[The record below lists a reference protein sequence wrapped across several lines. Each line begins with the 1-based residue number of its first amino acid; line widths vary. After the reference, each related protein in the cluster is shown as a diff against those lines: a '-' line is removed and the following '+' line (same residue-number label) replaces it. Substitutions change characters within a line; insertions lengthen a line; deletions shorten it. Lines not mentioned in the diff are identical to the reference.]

1 MKKKLLFGLLA
12 MTASVFADGDVDT
25 STAFAED
32 NLVADNCP
40 PKPPECKPK
49 PPECKPKPRP
59 KPKPK
64 PCEPCVRPPVVTLST
79 ARPACGNG
87 FYAFGDALFWH
98 ADVGDLDW
106 AYVTNLNPPT
116 ATSTPGQFLHNHDVD
131 FGWDWGYRVG
141 VGMNMD
147 HDQWDSYIAYTNFHT
162 DATDHLSA
170 DGGTVPLTAGPI
182 PVGGIVTQTSD
193 TTGVA
198 SNGTAQGFNKAHIDW
213 KIKFNMFDWD
223 LGRWFYV
230 SKSLSLR
237 PHGGVKGGWIHQ
249 KIKQKF
255 SLPTTPARVATT
267 QSISVTNDFWGVG
280 AAGGINTDWQFGT
293 AGGTGNHRFGFF
305 GDLAG
310 ALMYGHF
317 EDKTTSKTVV
327 TATGAEFSSA
337 SLSKGFNSNHA
348 VAMLQAILGL
358 SWDFGFNNDKA
369 RFGLRAGYE
378 FQYWFRQDRTL
389 FFVFDVNGFG
399 RYHRRNNDL
408 ALQGLTVD
416 VRFDF

>member
-1 MKKKLLFGLLA
+1 MKKKILFSLLA
-12 MTASVFADGDVDT
+12 MTASIFADGDVD
-25 STAFAED
+25 SSIALAEES
-32 NLVADNCP
+32 LVADSCK

-49 PPECKPKPRP
+49 PPECKPKP
-59 KPKPK
+59 KPK
-64 PCEPCVRPPVVTLST
+64 PCVPCVRPPVVTLAT

-98 ADVGDLDW
+98 ADIGDTDW

-116 ATSTPGQFLHNHDVD
+116 ATSTPGQFLNNHDVD

-141 VGMNMD
+141 LGINMD
-147 HDQWDSYIAYTNFHT
+147 HDQWDSYVSYTFFRT
-162 DATDHLSA
+162 DAKDHLTA
-170 DGGTVPLTAGPI
+170 AGGTIPVVVPVGPGI
-182 PVGGIVTQTSD
+182 PVGGIVAQTST

-198 SNGTAQGFNKAHIDW
+198 SNGTAQGFNSAHIHW
-213 KIKFNMFDWD
+213 KIDFNMFDWD

-237 PHGGVKGGWIHQ
+237 PHAGVKGGWIHQ
-249 KIKQKF
+249 KVNQTF
-255 SLPTTPARVATT
+255 SLPATTARVATT
-267 QSISVTNDFWGVG
+267 QTIAATNDFWGVG
-280 AAGGINTDWQFGT
+280 AAGGLNTDWQLGT
-293 AGGTGNHRFGFF
+293 AGGTGNHRFAIF
-305 GDLAG
+305 GDFAG

-317 EDKTTSKTVV
+317 HDKTISTTTV
-327 TATGAEFSSA
+327 TATGADFSGA
-337 SLSKGFNSNHA
+337 SLSKGFNSNNA
-348 VAMLQAILGL
+348 AAMLQAVLGL
-358 SWDFGFNNDKA
+358 SWDVGFNNDKA

-399 RYHRRNNDL
+399 RYHRRANDL
-408 ALQGLTVD
+408 ALQGLTID